1 MFKLSD
7 LLALYRQK
15 AVEGLDLPGG
25 ARNDITDDP
34 TVLRSEQQQA
44 DIINT
49 GVDPNAP
56 PPALD
61 LPERDPDDI
70 DLTQDD
76 GGAKKTS
83 AQERED
89 FLEMMANKRN
99 KKRVEPEITDDV
111 DDDNV
116 DDDDDSNVN
125 SGKENVNEPPVTTTT
140 DTQEGFYSAQDG
152 TIRFRTVVDGQVVDI
167 TAAEYQQHVAHLS
180 QGQPQQ
186 TQHAPTP
193 QQQAPVLQQTNAE
206 AVNTELARLRQDRR
220 TALLEMYN
228 GDETAIDRLDEI
240 DEQIRVTSMKSLDV
254 VGQMTAHTQQQNVA
268 RWQSQISADE
278 QELKADPRYSAVTKN
293 PAAWGLA
300 VQEAGRIMKETGADR
315 SGARPLSVMQQAADI
330 VLKAIGATPAAT
342 APAPQ
347 VDARQQRK
355 QQIGNTAVTA
365 GAAPQVRTRTA
376 QPAPAPDGGMTPQ
389 QARAAALKEL
399 RATKR
404 EVD

>member
-7 LLALYRQK
+7 LLALYRNK

-25 ARNDITDDP
+25 TQSRSDITDDP
-34 TVLRSEQQQA
+34 VVLRSEQQQA
-44 DIINT
+44 NTVNT
-49 GVDPNAP
+49 GVDPNAA
-56 PPALD
+56 PPALE

-70 DLTQDD
+70 DLDPPEK
-76 GGAKKTS
+76 KKT
-83 AQERED
+83 AAEERED
-89 FLEMMANKRN
+89 FLEQMAAKRN
-99 KKRVEPEITDDV
+99 KQRGAPENTDDIDDDDV
-111 DDDNV
+111 DDP
-116 DDDDDSNVN
+116 DDSNVN
-125 SGKENVNEPPVTTTT
+125 SGKENANVATETTTT
-140 DTQEGFYSAQDG
+140 DAPEGFYAAPDG
-152 TIRFRTVVDGQVVDI
+152 SIRFRTVVDGQVVDI
-167 TAAEYQQHVAHLS
+167 TAAEYQQQVAQLS
-180 QGQPQQ
+180 QGHQQQQQP
-186 TQHAPTP
+186 APTP
-193 QQQAPVLQQTNAE
+193 QQQAPVLQQSNAE

-240 DEQIRVTSMKSLDV
+240 DEQIRVTSLKSLDV

-278 QELKADPRYSAVTKN
+278 QALKADPRYSAVTKN

-300 VQEAGRIMKETGADR
+300 VQEAGRIMRETGADR

-330 VLKAIGATPAAT
+330 VLRAIGEAPAAT
-342 APAPQ
+342 APQ

-376 QPAPAPDGGMTPQ
+376 QPAPVPDGGMTPQ

-399 RATKR
+399 RANKK